1 MTTTKPAPP
10 SAPPSAVV
18 HRATRSFSALAP
30 QRTRHTLLTTAAVL
44 AAAII
49 WAGVSAGSGTV
60 LIQALV
66 TGILTGGIY
75 SLIAM
80 GLTLIYGVLHIINF
94 ANGAM
99 VGLAMYLTLTFVD
112 GTGGMHP
119 YIALIVVVPAMLAL
133 GAVLQ
138 AILLNPVMRAPLQVQ
153 LLITIGIALAVENI
167 LLLVYGPNPR
177 SVALPGNRAVK
188 IFGAAVELSRI
199 YALVGAMI
207 LVAVLWLVLQK
218 TRTGTAVRAVSANPE
233 GARLVGI
240 NIKRIYVLTF
250 AIGTAAAGAAGVLI
264 APFSTIEPTAGSI
277 FNLTAFVV
285 VVLGGMGN
293 VPGALVGGFVVGLTE
308 QLGALIMPGQS
319 SLLAVFIVFLVVLFA
334 RPTGVFGRAS

>member
-1 MTTTKPAPP
+1 
-10 SAPPSAVV
+10 V
-18 HRATRSFSALAP
+18 
-30 QRTRHTLLTTAAVL
+30 
-44 AAAII
+44 
-49 WAGVSAGSGTV
+49 
-60 LIQALV
+60 
-66 TGILTGGIY
+66 
-75 SLIAM
+75 
-80 GLTLIYGVLHIINF
+80 N
-94 ANGAM
+94 
-99 VGLAMYLTLTFVD
+99 
-112 GTGGMHP
+112 
-119 YIALIVVVPAMLAL
+119 
-133 GAVLQ
+133 
-138 AILLNPVMRAPLQVQ
+138 
-153 LLITIGIALAVENI
+153 
-167 LLLVYGPNPR
+167 
-177 SVALPGNRAVK
+177 